1 MACCFSFS
9 NILRAP
15 VLLSLFFYFISG
27 CYFYHFPSTH
37 ISLMPLEGYVSPDER
52 RLSGFELCIST
63 HEFCINYGGISVA
76 RWGYFNT
83 LACFF
88 QLKPILSYITL
99 MSMPL
104 SSHILCLVFI
114 IKTVYICSSKEV
126 TENLMLLE

>member
-1 MACCFSFS
+1 
-9 NILRAP
+9 
-15 VLLSLFFYFISG
+15 
-27 CYFYHFPSTH
+27 
-37 ISLMPLEGYVSPDER
+37 MPLEGYVSPDER

-114 IKTVYICSSKEV
+114 IKTVYVCSSKEV